1 MDVPLGKKTSPF
13 TRTLQAFFSPRF
25 SRYASMPATS
35 QRFLVTRHVDLH
47 FLGGLL
53 QGHCSW
59 SFGLPKLRSIFH
71 LSGLF
76 LVRNPSRFHISGGLI
91 DGTFCDKTA
100 GMHPHL
106 FAMERMVKIPRRPRV
121 PGQKRR
127 SRGPFAL
134 MIYCKMGG
142 FQELC

>member
-13 TRTLQAFFSPRF
+13 TRTLQAFFRQDSPD
-25 SRYASMPATS
+25 MPRCLQHRSVFWWQDT
-35 QRFLVTRHVDLH
+35 LICI